1 MSYER
6 IRHVHKLSYGRS
18 GDGGVLTKLM
28 LKVDEID
35 VFLDIVICIS
45 LIGPKFVCR
54 KVYPSFE
61 QFRHEFLMNLYEHL

>member
-18 GDGGVLTKLM
+18 GDGGVLTRLM
-28 LKVDEID
+28 QKVDEID

-45 LIGPKFVCR
+45 LR
-54 KVYPSFE
+54 KALLAPPRGC
-61 QFRHEFLMNLYEHL
+61 Q